1 VPILV
6 SFIAAVGTVI
16 AALAPSLFGGDDD
29 AAPSNV
35 DTPSTVSDEVS
46 GTGRPTPRKPATPT
60 TTSTDVIAYSGDDSV
75 LESDP
80 AVDLD
85 SSTDGTGGDNVG
97 DLVHTKLA
105 LTTGKGSLYGD
116 PQQIAVFGFSY
127 VIWNAA
133 TE

>member
-1 VPILV
+1 VPISV
-6 SFIAAVGTVI
+6 SFIA
-16 AALAPSLFGGDDD
+16 
-29 AAPSNV
+29 
-35 DTPSTVSDEVS
+35 
-46 GTGRPTPRKPATPT
+46 
-60 TTSTDVIAYSGDDSV
+60 
-75 LESDP
+75 

-105 LTTGKGSLYGD
+105 FTTGKGSLYGD

>member
-1 VPILV
+1 MSSRTSETTASWSPILR
-6 SFIAAVGTVI
+6 SIWI
-16 AALAPSLFGGDDD
+16 R
-29 AAPSNV
+29 
-35 DTPSTVSDEVS
+35 
-46 GTGRPTPRKPATPT
+46 RPN
-60 TTSTDVIAYSGDDSV
+60 
-75 LESDP
+75 
-80 AVDLD
+80 
-85 SSTDGTGGDNVG
+85 GTGGDNVG

>member
-1 VPILV
+1 V

-35 DTPSTVSDEVS
+35 DTPSTVSDDVS
-46 GTGRPTPRKPATPT
+46 GTGRPTPRKPATP
-60 TTSTDVIAYSGDDSV
+60 
-75 LESDP
+75 
-80 AVDLD
+80 
-85 SSTDGTGGDNVG
+85 
-97 DLVHTKLA
+97 KLA

-133 TE
+133 TG

>member
-1 VPILV
+1 VPISV
-6 SFIAAVGTVI
+6 SFIA
-16 AALAPSLFGGDDD
+16 
-29 AAPSNV
+29 
-35 DTPSTVSDEVS
+35 
-46 GTGRPTPRKPATPT
+46 
-60 TTSTDVIAYSGDDSV
+60 
-75 LESDP
+75 

-97 DLVHTKLA
+97 DLVHTKLT